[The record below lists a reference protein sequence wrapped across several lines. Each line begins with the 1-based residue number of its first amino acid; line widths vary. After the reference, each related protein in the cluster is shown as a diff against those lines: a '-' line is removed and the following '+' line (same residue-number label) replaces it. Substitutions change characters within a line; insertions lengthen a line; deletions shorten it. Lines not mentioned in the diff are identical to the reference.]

1 MSMYKIN
8 LFKQTMI
15 VVHAIQCFV
24 ISDNIEATLSLSS
37 TKTTN
42 SHLYRILMFSFVNFE
57 PALHLVC
64 KNICPEFVRH
74 RWYFSQLC
82 FGHGGTK
89 TKSIINFRKELIRL
103 QKYLEYLIFHLLYLI
118 HFYIEQYWKEI

>member
-15 VVHAIQCFV
+15 VVHAMQCFV
-24 ISDNIEATLSLSS
+24 ISDDIEATLSLSS
-37 TKTTN
+37 TN
-42 SHLYRILMFSFVNFE
+42 SHLYRILMFSFINFE

-64 KNICPEFVRH
+64 KNVCPEFVRH

-103 QKYLEYLIFHLLYLI
+103 QKYLESNISFALFDS
-118 HFYIEQYWKEI
+118 F